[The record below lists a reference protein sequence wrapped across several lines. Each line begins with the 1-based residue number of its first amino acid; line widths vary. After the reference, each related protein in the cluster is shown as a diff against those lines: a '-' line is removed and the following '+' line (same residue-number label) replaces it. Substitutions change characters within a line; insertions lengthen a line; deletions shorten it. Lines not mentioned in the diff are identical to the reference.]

1 MVSLHPAILAGDFSP
16 AKCLIKSRPILG
28 AFARLAQ
35 MWRPLPISPDFP
47 QSTICR
53 GDAAFISGVRETPAR
68 RAFQE
73 TSISSCTNSGQ
84 VAVGGVHLIETQ
96 ADKVA

>member
-1 MVSLHPAILAGDFSP
+1 MVFPPPAILGGDFAP
-16 AKCLIKSRPILG
+16 AKCLIKSRPILS
-28 AFARLAQ
+28 ALAGLVQ

-47 QSTICR
+47 QSTICH
-53 GDAAFISGVRETPAR
+53 GDAAAISVVRKTPAR
-68 RAFQE
+68 RAFQG
-73 TSISSCTNSGQ
+73 TSISLCTNSGQ